1 MIKGTFL
8 RRFNNLKCVID
19 NRASTYLGQNLTELV
34 QKQKISI
41 IIGDFNI
48 PLIVIEQIIGQKSS
62 KDRFEQPCQQFNL
75 IGILDSSTQTL
86 QYIGSFDQSR

>member
-19 NRASTYLGQNLTELV
+19 NRASTYLEQNLTELI
-34 QKQKISI
+34 QKKKISI
-41 IIGDFNI
+41 TIGDFNI
-48 PLIVIEQIIGQKSS
+48 PLIVIEQTKSS

-86 QYIGSFDQSR
+86 QYIGSFDQNR